1 MRGAKPIGGMVM
13 RRTDLLP
20 EGQAARVDWW
30 RYAACRDADP
40 EIFFPVSSV
49 GPGRGE
55 VARAKA
61 ICARCPVRRQC
72 LQFALATRQAHGV
85 WGGTTEEERRLRMP
99 AQAGARRAG
108 ERASAR

>member
-49 GPGRGE
+49 GPGHGE

-72 LQFALATRQAHGV
+72 LQFALATRQAHGI
-85 WGGTTEEERRLRMP
+85 WGGTTEEERRLCMP
-99 AQAGARRAG
+99 AQAGAPGAG